1 MSVFVPNMP
10 VTTAP
15 QLVEIM
21 ACKCLS
27 TVRSIDQ
34 SLAPLQVTMITA
46 VGPPTDLVEEI
57 AGYNTLYTDFL
68 SNTVI
73 QF

>member
-1 MSVFVPNMP
+1 MVDRP
-10 VTTAP
+10 
-15 QLVEIM
+15 IM

-27 TVRSIDQ
+27 TVRSIDL
-34 SLAPLQVTMITA
+34 SLAHLQVTMIKA

-57 AGYNTLYTDFL
+57 AAYSTLYTDFL
-68 SNTVI
+68 SNTVT